1 MNNLASLF
9 FYIITFALSA
19 YLVSFGFRAKKRIFC
34 MLGLL
39 IPIIIGGFRYGVGTD
54 YFNYI
59 NIFSDHVKKGF
70 VNIDGIEIGYTLL
83 EQFSSLFAPYD
94 TRMLFIITTALT
106 IVFFYIGLVRFKPQY
121 PGLVTFLY
129 LMTLLP
135 MSFNTVR
142 QGIAVSIVFLALS
155 YAKDKRTIP
164 FVTWCVI
171 ASLFHISALLV
182 IPFYF
187 IIRIGM
193 LKNNQS
199 PRSLGL
205 RYISRL
211 IVMISITIAITVNA
225 LNLALS
231 IPGFDKYELYTY
243 MNEDGAN
250 LMFYCKLALLAVIFI
265 LSKYIILRDNVQYNT
280 FIMSGAIMEI
290 ILLSLGFVSPF
301 IKRQA
306 LYFSLLYIILLTL
319 VVRINSNKARQALL
333 YSVIACYAIGFFVV
347 SYFILGQ
354 ADIIPYKFSISGGKI

>member
-1 MNNLASLF
+1 MSNLASLF
-9 FYIITFALSA
+9 FYIIAFALSA

-34 MLGLL
+34 MFGLL

-59 NIFSDHVKKGF
+59 NIFSEHVKKGF
-70 VNIDGIEIGYTLL
+70 VDIDGIEVGYTIL

-94 TRMLFIITTALT
+94 TRMLFAITTALT
-106 IVFFYIGLVRFKPQY
+106 IIFFYAGLVRFKPQY
-121 PGLVTFLY
+121 PGLITFLY

-164 FVTWCVI
+164 FIIWCII

-187 IIRIGM
+187 TIRISM

-199 PRSLGL
+199 PRSLGS
-205 RYISRL
+205 RYIIRL
-211 IVMISITIAITVNA
+211 IVMISIVIAVTINA

-250 LMFYCKLALLAVIFI
+250 LMFYCKLALLVIIFI
-265 LSKYIILRDNVQYNT
+265 LSKYIILRDNILYNT

-319 VVRINSNKARQALL
+319 TVRLGSKKSRQVMI
-333 YSVIACYAIGFFVV
+333 YSVIVCYALGFFVV

>member
-1 MNNLASLF
+1 MSNLASLF
-9 FYIITFALSA
+9 FYIIAFALSA

-34 MLGLL
+34 MFGLL

-59 NIFSDHVKKGF
+59 NIFSEHVKKGF
-70 VNIDGIEIGYTLL
+70 VDIDGIEVGYTIL
-83 EQFSSLFAPYD
+83 EQFSSLFAPYG

-135 MSFNTVR
+135 MSLNAVR

-155 YAKDKRTIP
+155 YAKDKRTTP
-164 FVTWCVI
+164 FVVWCVI

-199 PRSLGL
+199 PRSLGS
-205 RYISRL
+205 RYVIRL
-211 IVMISITIAITVNA
+211 IVMVSITIAVTVNA
-225 LNLALS
+225 LNLALLV
-231 IPGFDKYELYTY
+231 PGFDRYELYAY
-243 MNEDGAN
+243 VNENGAN
-250 LMFYCKLALLAVIFI
+250 LMFYCKLALLAIIFI
-265 LSKYIILRDNVQYNT
+265 LSKYIVLRDNILYNT

-306 LYFSLLYIILLTL
+306 LYFSLLYIILLTIT
-319 VVRINSNKARQALL
+319 VRLGSNKPRQAMI
-333 YSVIACYAIGFFVV
+333 YSIIVCYAIGFFAV

>member
-1 MNNLASLF
+1 MSNLASLF

-34 MLGLL
+34 TLGLL

-59 NIFSDHVKKGF
+59 NIFSEHVKKGF
-70 VNIDGIEIGYTLL
+70 VDIDGIEVGYTIL

-94 TRMLFIITTALT
+94 TRMLFAITTALT
-106 IVFFYIGLVRFKPQY
+106 IIFFYAGLVRFKPQY

-135 MSFNTVR
+135 MSFNTIR

-164 FVTWCVI
+164 FVVWCVI

-199 PRSLGL
+199 PRSLGS
-205 RYISRL
+205 RYIIRL
-211 IVMISITIAITVNA
+211 VVMISITIAITINA

-231 IPGFDKYELYTY
+231 IPGFDKYELYAY
-243 MNEDGAN
+243 INEDGAN

-265 LSKYIILRDNVQYNT
+265 LSKYIVLRDNVQYNT
-280 FIMSGAIMEI
+280 FIMSGTIMEI
-290 ILLSLGFVSPF
+290 VLLSMGFVSPF

-319 VVRINSNKARQALL
+319 AVRINSNKVRQALL